1 VPTGRKKTKD
11 AAGDDCGGW
20 DGVHAQF
27 GGGEIKDRKVSSCTR
42 PNFGPEFSSDNA
54 GDGRQIHAV
63 RIGRMIGLF
72 EEYNEGVAESTQG
85 FTGSKMN
92 PMNQKFDTI
101 EKAADFVRTKWPN
114 FKTPPEDNLSKGE

>member
-11 AAGDDCGGW
+11 AAGDDCGRW
-20 DGVHAQF
+20 YSVQAQF
-27 GGGEIKDRKVSSCTR
+27 GGDKIKDRKVSSCTR

-72 EEYNEGVAESTQG
+72 EEYNEGVAE
-85 FTGSKMN
+85 
-92 PMNQKFDTI
+92 
-101 EKAADFVRTKWPN
+101 
-114 FKTPPEDNLSKGE
+114 